1 MIGSAAV
8 DGSDA
13 NDIILRILHDSRYT
27 EGLSLIFVDGIAL
40 GGFNV
45 VDIDLL
51 HRELGIPVVTVTR
64 DQPDIPAMVQALKKK
79 FVDWERRAEVI
90 TRNRLERVS
99 TSHKPVFVT
108 SAGISSAEI
117 REAIELSTVRGAL
130 PEPIRMAHLIATAIA
145 KGESHGSA

>member
-145 KGESHGSA
+145 KGESHGRA